1 MSKIGGILIA
11 IIILLA
17 MVTIHEFGHYIAG
30 KILGFKITEFSVGF
44 GPALFK
50 KRSKKTGETFSL
62 RLIPLGGYC
71 AFDGEDDSQD
81 AYGGYYKK
89 LKEKQEEKEESVEGE
104 APQEPIL
111 STAESQEIEQLFSSI
126 EKEESVESEPVAEHK
141 VVYSDI
147 DFNRHMNTMR
157 YIDIVF
163 DTMPIDV
170 VENMNALRMDIN
182 FTKEARYGDSLKLM
196 DKESE
201 SSRDYEFRN
210 AEGDIICRMSLE
222 LR

>member
-1 MSKIGGILIA
+1 
-11 IIILLA
+11 
-17 MVTIHEFGHYIAG
+17 MVDAPSPCERPRR
-30 KILGFKITEFSVGF
+30 LG
-44 GPALFK
+44 
-50 KRSKKTGETFSL
+50 
-62 RLIPLGGYC
+62 
-71 AFDGEDDSQD
+71 
-81 AYGGYYKK
+81 
-89 LKEKQEEKEESVEGE
+89 
-104 APQEPIL
+104 
-111 STAESQEIEQLFSSI
+111 
-126 EKEESVESEPVAEHK
+126 SVESEPVAEHK

-163 DTMPIDV
+163 DTMPIEV

-196 DKESE
+196 AKESE